1 MSQHSSARRRRL
13 RNVNRIALPLALA
26 ALLVGMALDVKV
38 MSTDEA
44 ASAGE
49 SEFSA
54 AEYADEHFEGITET
68 VLERAVPAAELAAAI
83 EADPDA
89 AGEEYGARAGDTSAW
104 AFPVSLEGVVGEVDE
119 VTGTAPIEIEGLPDG
134 IEVVVQFG
142 PVVNGS
148 ALRDVTGEV
157 RLGSFTNQMEYQSVA
172 AELNTHVRESVLTE
186 IDTASIEGGTATVTG
201 AFSYAAG
208 GAWLVTP
215 VQVEVA

>member
-1 MSQHSSARRRRL
+1 MSQQSSARRRRL
-13 RNVNRIALPLALA
+13 RNVNRIVLPLALA

-54 AEYADEHFEGITET
+54 EEYADEHFEEIAET
-68 VLERAVPAAELAAAI
+68 VAERAVPAAELAAAV
-83 EADPDA
+83 EADLDA

-104 AFPVSLEGVVGEVDE
+104 AFPVTLEGVVGEVDE

-134 IEVVVQFG
+134 LEVLVQFG

-172 AELNTHVRESVLTE
+172 AELNTHVRESVLAE
-186 IDTASIEGGTATVTG
+186 IDTASIEGGAATVTG
-201 AFSYAAG
+201 AFSYAPG

-215 VQVEVA
+215 IQVEVA